1 MKLFKKISIKKIII
15 FAILI
20 FTLGVLTACGNT
32 SETDETTDS
41 VENNNTNTS
50 DLVESGEDS
59 GSLDEIKER
68 GYIRIGVFSDKHPF
82 GYVDEN
88 GKSQGFDVYIAR
100 RFAKDLLGDESKV
113 EFVLVDAASR
123 VAFLE
128 SNKVDI
134 IMANFTVTE
143 ERSEKVDFALPYMS
157 VGLGAVSPED
167 EPITSIEQLKDKKV
181 IVAKGTTAETFLTKN
196 YPEIE
201 QLKFEQYTEIF
212 EALKDGRGAAIV
224 NDNTEV
230 IAWANQNP
238 GFEVGI
244 PSLGDDSYI
253 APAVKKGNQE
263 LLDWIN
269 DEIVA
274 LGEENFIHE
283 AYDATLLEIYG
294 EDFKEG
300 LVIEGGKVD

>member
-1 MKLFKKISIKKIII
+1 MGKNRRIIHLLLIAVLALGMLAGCSNASSKESASEVKGSI
-15 FAILI
+15 A
-20 FTLGVLTACGNT
+20 
-32 SETDETTDS
+32 
-41 VENNNTNTS
+41 
-50 DLVESGEDS
+50 
-59 GSLDEIKER
+59 EIKER
-68 GYIRIGVFSDKHPF
+68 GKIRIGVFSDKNPF

-88 GKSQGFDVYIAR
+88 GVNQGFDVYIAR

-143 ERSEKVDFALPYMS
+143 ERKQKVDFANPYMKVS
-157 VGLGAVSPED
+157 LGIVSPESA
-167 EPITSIEQLKDKKV
+167 PITSIEQLKGKKA
-181 IVAKGTTAETFLTKN
+181 IVAKGTTAETFLTEN

-212 EALKDGRGAAIV
+212 EALKDGRGDAIV

-230 IAWANQNP
+230 IAWAKQNP
-238 GFEVGI
+238 GFVVGV
-244 PSLGDDSYI
+244 PTLGGQDTI
-253 APAVKKGNQE
+253 APAVKKGNKE

-269 DEIVA
+269 NELAA
-274 LGEENFIHE
+274 LGKENFIHK
-283 AYDATLLEIYG
+283 AYDETLADIYG
-294 EDFKEG
+294 EDFKES
-300 LVIEGGKVD
+300 LVIEGGKLE